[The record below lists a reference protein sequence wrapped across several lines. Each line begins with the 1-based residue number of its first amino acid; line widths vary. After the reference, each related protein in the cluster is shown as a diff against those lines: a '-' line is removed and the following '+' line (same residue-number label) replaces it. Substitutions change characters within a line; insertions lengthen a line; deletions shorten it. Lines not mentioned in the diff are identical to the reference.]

1 MREPVLHSYVTDGLP
16 EDHPLA
22 WESVVCLSCPALV
35 HSIPNECMRPWFET
49 GRGPRCFQCFVTEF
63 GDGCEPGVESWGL
76 PD

>member
-22 WESVVCLSCPALV
+22 WESVYCLSCQAMV

-49 GRGPRCFQCFVTEF
+49 GRGPRCFECFVTEF
-63 GDGCEPGVESWGL
+63 GDGDQDEDSWGF